1 MIGFLKNICAIFS
14 STVGREKY
22 LLRGLIW
29 YCSKDNSSFCH
40 RKKELGLDLV
50 ASPRF
55 SEKFTWNSN
64 LKKLRLTSISR
75 QFVTLS
81 VGVSASLPTSNKNR
95 SCLSSY
101 SKTSMRPCVVVMFAS
116 SNLQSVSKTVW
127 VS

>member
-14 STVGREKY
+14 STVGRGKY

-29 YCSKDNSSFCH
+29 YCSKDDFSSCH
-40 RKKELGLDLV
+40 RKNELGLDLA

-81 VGVSASLPTSNKNR
+81 VGVSASLPTSNTNR
-95 SCLSSY
+95 SYLSSY
-101 SKTSMRPCVVVMFAS
+101 NKTSMGPLDLDGCFS
-116 SNLQSVSKTVW
+116 QVSATTVRI
-127 VS
+127 